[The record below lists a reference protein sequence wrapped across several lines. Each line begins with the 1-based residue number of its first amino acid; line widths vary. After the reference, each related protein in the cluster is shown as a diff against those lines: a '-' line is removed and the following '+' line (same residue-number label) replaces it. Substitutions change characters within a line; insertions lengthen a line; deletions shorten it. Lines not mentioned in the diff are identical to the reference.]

1 MKKTLILVAH
11 PSLQDKSVI
20 SKAWCEALKEHSQIT
35 IHDLYSEYPDERIDV
50 AREQALVESHE
61 RIIFQFPLWWYAAPA
76 LLKKWLDEVL
86 TEGWAYGAGG
96 DKMKPKEI
104 GVAVSCG
111 GKETDFSR
119 HGAQRHSLAHYVDT
133 FDGVAAFTQC
143 RYIGFHAIYDTYNP
157 QTVAGISDNIKAYL
171 EFLESDH

>member
-1 MKKTLILVAH
+1 MQLRLF
-11 PSLQDKSVI
+11 S
-20 SKAWCEALKEHSQIT
+20 
-35 IHDLYSEYPDERIDV
+35 
-50 AREQALVESHE
+50 
-61 RIIFQFPLWWYAAPA
+61 
-76 LLKKWLDEVL
+76 KKWLDEVL
-86 TEGWAYGAGG
+86 TEELGYGAGG

-157 QTVAGISDNIKAYL
+157 QTVAGIGDNIKAYL
-171 EFLESDH
+171 EFLKRSLILALRCRQKRPLIHDRIKGLLCLPSPEFFLARRCFG